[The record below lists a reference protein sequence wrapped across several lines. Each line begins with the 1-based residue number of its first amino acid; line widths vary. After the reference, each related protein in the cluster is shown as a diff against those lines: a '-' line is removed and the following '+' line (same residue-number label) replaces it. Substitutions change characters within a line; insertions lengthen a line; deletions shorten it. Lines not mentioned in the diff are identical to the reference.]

1 MAKVKKGY
9 GIMTM
14 KIRGQFPTNVTS
26 IVFQKH
32 YCEFHYSDYAQTN
45 PDEVVKS
52 FYTLVDEAVQNTKPH
67 HMDSCHN
74 PHPHIFETLL
84 WDIFCSSS
92 SLPK

>member
-52 FYTLVDEAVQNTKPH
+52 FYTLSVLVF
-67 HMDSCHN
+67 
-74 PHPHIFETLL
+74 IFL
-84 WDIFCSSS
+84 WKSILERRNLRM
-92 SLPK
+92 SLFFPCYLH